1 MLFAS
6 FDSFFRKLFRRA
18 ANAILPARLQALD
31 IGISNFTEENFAL
44 RVRTNPDSVY
54 AGTDGAALW
63 RARSRLE
70 DRRENAMGTSAGNG
84 LIFDWASAGPRTPSW
99 PAHVML
105 DDETLR
111 DGLQSP
117 SVTDPPAAAK
127 VEILHLME
135 KLGIETLDV
144 GLPGAGARQREAVL
158 ALCREISSQRMRIRA
173 NCAARTMMVDIRPIA
188 EVSQLTGVPIEAL
201 VFIGSSPIRQY
212 AEEWT
217 IEQIQRH
224 TREAITF
231 AVKEGLDVTYVTED
245 TIRSSPAHLRILFAE
260 AIEAGAKRLCLC
272 DTCGAATPEAVWNL
286 VSWVKK
292 FLSETGARSSIGI
305 DWHGHRDRGL
315 DVANT
320 LAAIEAGASRV
331 HGTAFGI
338 GERVGNTP
346 MEQLLVNLN
355 LLGMRHD
362 DLSSLQAYVD
372 SVSAATGVPVPAN
385 TPVIGR
391 DAFRTATG
399 VHASAILKA
408 QKKGDRWL
416 TDYVYSG
423 VPASVIG
430 RTQEI
435 EIGPL
440 SGSSNVIFYLTQRG
454 IVASHELI
462 QTVLLAAKESS
473 RILQEPEVL
482 AIVQRFDGFPRR

>member
-1 MLFAS
+1 ME
-6 FDSFFRKLFRRA
+6 
-18 ANAILPARLQALD
+18 
-31 IGISNFTEENFAL
+31 IS
-44 RVRTNPDSVY
+44 VK
-54 AGTDGAALW
+54 
-63 RARSRLE
+63 
-70 DRRENAMGTSAGNG
+70 NG
-84 LIFDWASAGPRTPSW
+84 LIFDWAGAGPRTTSW

-135 KLGIETLDV
+135 ALGIETLDV

-158 ALCREISSQRMRIRA
+158 ALCREISSQRMRIRP

-188 EVSQLTGVPIEAL
+188 EVSQLTGVPIEAAL
-201 VFIGSSPIRQY
+201 FIGSSPIRQY
-212 AEEWT
+212 VEEWT
-217 IEQIQRH
+217 LDQILRH
-224 TREAITF
+224 TREAICF
-231 AVKEGLDVTYVTED
+231 AVREGLDVMYVTED
-245 TIRSSPAHLRILFAE
+245 TVRSSPEHLRILFAE

-292 FLSETGARSSIGI
+292 FLSESGADLGI

-315 DVANT
+315 DLANS
-320 LAAIEAGASRV
+320 LAAIEAGATRV
-331 HGTAFGI
+331 HGTALGI

-346 MEQLLVNLN
+346 IEQLLVNLN

-362 DLSSLQAYVD
+362 DLSSLPKYVG
-372 SVSAATGVPVPAN
+372 SVSAATSVPVPVN
-385 TPVIGR
+385 TPMIGR

-399 VHASAILKA
+399 VHAAAIIKA

-416 TDYVYSG
+416 TDFVYSG
-423 VPASVIG
+423 VPASLIG
-430 RTQEI
+430 RNQEI
-435 EIGPL
+435 EIGPM
-440 SGSSNVIFYLTQRG
+440 SGSSNVIFYLSQRG

-462 QTVLLAAKESS
+462 QAVLLAAKESN
-473 RILQEPEVL
+473 RILQEPEIL
-482 AIVQRFDGFPRR
+482 AIVRHFESVTS

>member
-1 MLFAS
+1 M
-6 FDSFFRKLFRRA
+6 
-18 ANAILPARLQALD
+18 
-31 IGISNFTEENFAL
+31 GIS
-44 RVRTNPDSVY
+44 V
-54 AGTDGAALW
+54 
-63 RARSRLE
+63 
-70 DRRENAMGTSAGNG
+70 GNG
-84 LIFDWASAGPRTPSW
+84 LIFDWASAGPRTTSW

-117 SVTDPPAAAK
+117 SVTDPPVAAK
-127 VEILHLME
+127 IEILHLME
-135 KLGIETLDV
+135 NLGIETADV

-158 ALCREISSQRMRIRA
+158 ALCREISGQRMRIRP

-188 EVSQLTGVPIEAL
+188 EASQLTGVPIEACL
-201 VFIGSSPIRQY
+201 FIGSSPIRQY

-217 IEQIQRH
+217 LEQILRH
-224 TREAITF
+224 TREAIRF
-231 AVKEGLDVTYVTED
+231 AVREGLDVMYVTED
-245 TIRSSPAHLRILFAE
+245 TVRSSPAHLRMLFAE

-272 DTCGAATPEAVWNL
+272 DTCGAATPQAVWNL

-292 FLSETGARSSIGI
+292 FLAEAGSDLGI

-315 DVANT
+315 DLANT

-331 HGTAFGI
+331 HGTALGI

-362 DLSSLQAYVD
+362 DLTSLQGYVD
-372 SVSAATGVPVPAN
+372 LVSSATSVPVPVN
-385 TPVIGR
+385 TPMIGR

-399 VHASAILKA
+399 VHAAAIIKA

-423 VPASVIG
+423 VPASLIG
-430 RTQEI
+430 RNQEI
-435 EIGPL
+435 EVGPM
-440 SGSSNVIFYLTQRG
+440 SGSSNVIYYLSQRG
-454 IVASHELI
+454 IAASHELI
-462 QTVLLAAKESS
+462 QTVLLAAKESN
-473 RILQEPEVL
+473 RILQEPEIL
-482 AIVQRFDGFPRR
+482 AIVRRFESVTS

>member
-1 MLFAS
+1 
-6 FDSFFRKLFRRA
+6 
-18 ANAILPARLQALD
+18 
-31 IGISNFTEENFAL
+31 
-44 RVRTNPDSVY
+44 
-54 AGTDGAALW
+54 
-63 RARSRLE
+63 
-70 DRRENAMGTSAGNG
+70 MGTSAENDG
-84 LIFDWASAGPRTPSW
+84 LIFDWADAGPRSTSW

-117 SVTDPPAAAK
+117 SVTDPPVAAK

-135 KLGIETLDV
+135 NLGIETVDV
-144 GLPGAGARQREAVL
+144 GLPGAGARQRDAVL
-158 ALCREISSQRMRIRA
+158 ALCREISDRRMHIRP
-173 NCAARTMMVDIRPIA
+173 NCAARTMMADIRPIA
-188 EVSQLTGVPIEAL
+188 EASQLTGVPIEACL
-201 VFIGSSPIRQY
+201 FIGSSPIRQY

-217 IEQIQRH
+217 IEQILRH
-224 TREAITF
+224 TREAIRF
-231 AVKEGLDVTYVTED
+231 AVKEGLDVMYVTED
-245 TIRSSPAHLRILFAE
+245 TVRSSPEHLRILFAE

-286 VSWVKK
+286 VSWVKN
-292 FLSETGARSSIGI
+292 FLTEAGAELGI

-315 DVANT
+315 DLANT

-331 HGTAFGI
+331 HGTALGI

-362 DLSSLQAYVD
+362 DLSSLQGYVD
-372 SVSAATGVPVPAN
+372 AVAAATSVPVPAN

-399 VHASAILKA
+399 VHAAAIIKA

-423 VPASVIG
+423 VPASLIG
-430 RTQEI
+430 RNQEI
-435 EIGPL
+435 EIGPM
-440 SGSSNVIFYLTQRG
+440 SGSSNVIFYLSQRG

-462 QTVLLAAKESS
+462 QAVLLVAKESN
-473 RILQEPEVL
+473 RILQEPEIL
-482 AIVQRFDGFPRR
+482 AIVRRFESVSS

>member
-1 MLFAS
+1 M
-6 FDSFFRKLFRRA
+6 
-18 ANAILPARLQALD
+18 
-31 IGISNFTEENFAL
+31 GIS
-44 RVRTNPDSVY
+44 V
-54 AGTDGAALW
+54 
-63 RARSRLE
+63 
-70 DRRENAMGTSAGNG
+70 GNG
-84 LIFDWASAGPRTPSW
+84 LIFDWAGAGPRTTSW

-135 KLGIETLDV
+135 NLGIETVDV

-158 ALCREISSQRMRIRA
+158 ALCREISDRRMHIRP
-173 NCAARTMMVDIRPIA
+173 NCAAHTMMVDILPIA
-188 EVSQLTGVPIEAL
+188 EASQLTGVPIEACL
-201 VFIGSSPIRQY
+201 FIGSSPIRQY

-217 IEQIQRH
+217 LEQILRH
-224 TREAITF
+224 TREAIRF
-231 AVKEGLDVTYVTED
+231 AVKEGLDVMYVTED

-292 FLSETGARSSIGI
+292 FLAETGADLGI

-315 DVANT
+315 DLANT

-331 HGTAFGI
+331 HGTALGI

-362 DLSSLQAYVD
+362 DLSSLQGYVD
-372 SVSAATGVPVPAN
+372 SVSAATSVPVPAN

-399 VHASAILKA
+399 VHAAAIIKA

-416 TDYVYSG
+416 TDHVYSG
-423 VPASVIG
+423 VPASLIG
-430 RTQEI
+430 RSQEI
-435 EIGPL
+435 EVGPM
-440 SGSSNVIFYLTQRG
+440 SGSSNVVFYLSQRG
-454 IVASHELI
+454 IVANHELI
-462 QTVLLAAKESS
+462 QAVLLAAKESN
-473 RILQEPEVL
+473 RLLQESEILAVVRRFEVTSS
-482 AIVQRFDGFPRR
+482 FS